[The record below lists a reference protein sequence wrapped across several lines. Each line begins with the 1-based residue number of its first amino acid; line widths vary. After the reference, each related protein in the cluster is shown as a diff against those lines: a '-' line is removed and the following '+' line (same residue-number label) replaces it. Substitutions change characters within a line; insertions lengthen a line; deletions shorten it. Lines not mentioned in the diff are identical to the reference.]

1 MPRFDRQLA
10 RDFLDGDRLL
20 TTDEV
25 AGLLRVDSKTVA
37 RWAAADRFP
46 DTPTGKPAVIRAM
59 GRRSHVRIRES
70 VVRGLIDGTLKP
82 READDD
88 GAPE

>member
-1 MPRFDRQLA
+1 MPRSDRQLA

-37 RWAAADRFP
+37 RWATDGRLP
-46 DTPTGKPAVIRAM
+46 DTPAGLPPIVRTVGGQI
-59 GRRSHVRIRES
+59 RIRES

-82 READDD
+82 REAGDD
-88 GAPE
+88 GTPE